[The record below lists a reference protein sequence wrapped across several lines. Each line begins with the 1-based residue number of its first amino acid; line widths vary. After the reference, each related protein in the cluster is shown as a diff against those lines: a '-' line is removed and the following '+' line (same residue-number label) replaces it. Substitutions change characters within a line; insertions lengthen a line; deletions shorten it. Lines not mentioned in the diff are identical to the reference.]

1 MRELHRA
8 GARLNN
14 KTSPSRRF
22 TTATRDPEDIPMS
35 ERTWY
40 ETIKVEGGQLLDKVA
55 QIIREG
61 NVRRIVIKQGDRSIA
76 EFPLT
81 VGVVGVVFAPILAA
95 VGALAAITTDC
106 SIIVERTA
114 PATNATASE
123 PSQPADSQPEAAAA
137 EPTDPPSS
145 DAPPLA

>member
-1 MRELHRA
+1 M
-8 GARLNN
+8 N
-14 KTSPSRRF
+14 
-22 TTATRDPEDIPMS
+22 

-95 VGALAAITTDC
+95 VGALAAVTTDC
-106 SIIVERTA
+106 SIVVERSA
-114 PATNATASE
+114 PPTNASAS
-123 PSQPADSQPEAAAA
+123 ATA
-137 EPTDPPSS
+137 EPTD
-145 DAPPLA
+145 APPDASGDPTDTPPPG